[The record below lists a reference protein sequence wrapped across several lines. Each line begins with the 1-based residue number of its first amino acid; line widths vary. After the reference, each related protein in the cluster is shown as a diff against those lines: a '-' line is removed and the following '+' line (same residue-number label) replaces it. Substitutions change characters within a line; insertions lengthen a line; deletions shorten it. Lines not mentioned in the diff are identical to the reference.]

1 MDTEPF
7 KLTVPTVGEVSAK
20 YTAPDRP
27 LCNLTLAHGAGAGMD
42 HYIMEGLAVLLA
54 EAGVAVLRFNF
65 PFSEQRKRRPDSPA
79 VAQLTI
85 AAAIAK
91 ARTLSPRLPL
101 IAAGKSFGG
110 RMTSQYL
117 AAHPDSRVD
126 GIIFYGFPL
135 HPAGKPSTNRAD
147 HLRGLRVPLLFLQ
160 GSRDTLATWELIQS
174 VCKSLPLASLV
185 RLEGADHSFK
195 AGKNLMLPEL
205 VSETMKWISR

>member
-1 MDTEPF
+1 MDTQPF
-7 KLTVPTVGEVSAK
+7 KLTVPTGGEVSAK

-42 HYIMEGLAVLLA
+42 HYIMEGLAVSLA

-65 PFSEQRKRRPDSPA
+65 PFSEQKKRRPDSPA

-91 ARTLSPRLPL
+91 AHALNPRLPL

-135 HPAGKPSTNRAD
+135 HPAGKPSTDRAD
-147 HLRGLRVPLLFLQ
+147 HLRGLRVPMLFLQ

-174 VCKSLPLASLV
+174 VCGSLPLASLV

-195 AGKNLMLPEL
+195 SGKNLMLPAL